1 MSTLLRLEVFHQGEL
16 LKEIPWDGQTLWVGR
31 GEDCGIRLDDRAISR
46 KHAVI
51 RHTENGIEFEKKSK
65 FGGAKVDGKD
75 VEQVTLH
82 GGECLAF
89 GEYEIHVKKSVE
101 PGKTVPIPAQTIESL
116 EYGTEKM
123 EPVIPDSF
131 SDHALSLSQEA
142 PGVGLESTKQEGTAA
157 LDLNGMSEGAPD
169 FMSGVEGAAEASNE
183 LQSESG
189 PVDPFQDPSQG
200 AGQESGTSAS
210 TNQFNF
216 SSQDMDGSTRVS
228 KRDAGN
234 TKPILEFGEPGEG
247 GRVYDMVDSEI
258 AIGRAPNCH
267 VILEDKKSSRKH
279 VVILKQDK
287 QWLLKDLGSSNGT
300 LVNGTRVDE
309 HPLTSG
315 DEIRIGDTRF
325 KFKIVQADYEEKK
338 AAFLQV
344 PLEEQTQMPAYS
356 ATPAESSPPSMI
368 LPFDSFVP
376 GNGPEQA
383 RGPVPVPDFSAPAE
397 EKRSLIQKALDRFR
411 SMPPRMQMI
420 YAVVVLAA
428 VYFLYYDEDEVVQKA
443 RIQPASIQKKDGVKK
458 DDKKKKLPGAPT
470 FESLTP
476 EQQAYID
483 SEYKIALEHFK
494 NREYDSCLLELG
506 KIFTIVQDYKEAREV
521 EALAREKK
529 RQLDAQEEERKRKE
543 AEKQAQ
549 VKLQSLIDQAGLLM
563 EQKKYKDAEA
573 LFPEIELLQPE
584 NTVVASWRK
593 KIIEEHE
600 AIEREKEEAAKLEK
614 KQREILDEYRAAQKT
629 FEDKNYFAALDQF
642 DAILTREGLPAK
654 FAALVKGDIRKVE
667 DAIAAERDPLIE
679 KGKKLEKEE
688 NYTDAYNAYL
698 QASKVDPTD
707 NEAPAGMNRIRGV
720 LTSRAKGIYSEAVIA
735 ESFSDFELAEKKYRE
750 VLEVVPVDNE
760 YFVKATI
767 RVKKL
772 MALKRLSGEG
782 VGAGEVPKK

>member
-1 MSTLLRLEVFHQGEL
+1 VSTLLRLEIFRQGEL

-75 VEQVTLH
+75 VDQVTLH

-89 GEYEIHVKKSVE
+89 GDYEIHLKKAGDST
-101 PGKTVPIPAQTIESL
+101 KTTPIPSKAIESGAFGVS
-116 EYGTEKM
+116 EM
-123 EPVIPDSF
+123 EPVLSESYPEQSVDVMQDFGSAELDRPKKEGTVIPDAS
-131 SDHALSLSQEA
+131 
-142 PGVGLESTKQEGTAA
+142 VV
-157 LDLNGMSEGAPD
+157 SENSPD
-169 FMSGVEGAAEASNE
+169 FMGGLDGSPE
-183 LQSESG
+183 LQSAVESSG
-189 PVDPFQDPSQG
+189 PVADPFQESSPG
-200 AGQESGTSAS
+200 APVESGTSAS

-228 KRDAGN
+228 KRESGN
-234 TKPILEFGEPGEG
+234 TRPILEFGEPGDG

-279 VVILKQDK
+279 VLILKQGK
-287 QWLLKDLGSSNGT
+287 QWVLKDLGSSNGT

-309 HPLTSG
+309 HSLTSG
-315 DEIRIGDTRF
+315 DEVRIGDTRF
-325 KFKIVQADYEEKK
+325 KFKVVQADYEQKK
-338 AAFLQV
+338 AEFLQV
-344 PLEEQTQMPAYS
+344 PLEEQPLPSYS
-356 ATPAESSPPSMI
+356 STPPPTPPPSSMVM
-368 LPFDSFVP
+368 PFESFVP
-376 GNGPEQA
+376 GASSAQAQGPI
-383 RGPVPVPDFSAPAE
+383 PVPDFSAPAE

-420 YAVVVLAA
+420 YSVVVIGA
-428 VYFLYYDEDEVVQKA
+428 VYVLYYDEDEVVQKGK
-443 RIQPASIQKKDGVKK
+443 IQPASIQKKEAAKK
-458 DDKKKKLPGAPT
+458 NDKKKKLPGAPS

-483 SEYKIALEHFK
+483 SEYKISLEHFK

-543 AEKQAQ
+543 AERQAQ
-549 VKLQSLIDQAGLLM
+549 VKLQALIDQAGLLM
-563 EQKKYKDAEA
+563 EQKKYRDAEA
-573 LFPEIELLQPE
+573 IFPEIELLQPE

-593 KIIEEHE
+593 KIIEENE
-600 AIEREKEEAAKLEK
+600 AIEREKAEAEKIAKRQK
-614 KQREILDEYRAAQKT
+614 EILEDYRAAQKT
-629 FEDKNYFAALDQF
+629 FEEKNYFAALDQF
-642 DAILTREGLPAK
+642 DAILVKEGLPAK
-654 FAALVKGDIRKVE
+654 FVALVKADIRRVE

-698 QASKVDPTD
+698 QASKIDPTD

-720 LTSRAKGIYSEAVIA
+720 LTNRAKGIYSEAVIA

-760 YFVKATI
+760 YFVKATL
-767 RVKKL
+767 RVRKL
-772 MALKRLSGEG
+772 MALKRLSGDG
-782 VGAGEVPKK
+782 GGEVQKK